1 MPVCVREQ
9 ARAGQAR
16 GVDVVIVAT
25 HHHETEEAAHK
36 GTNLVIGVV
45 RMGGS
50 KYSTLGLHSYKDS
63 WEGWRQADAAAFNQA
78 CNHVARGMMKDA
90 KIFEYPIVAS
100 VYLEQE
106 NIRVQCP
113 RMRDFT
119 KKGALWHWR
128 TE

>member
-1 MPVCVREQ
+1 M
-9 ARAGQAR
+9 
-16 GVDVVIVAT
+16 
-25 HHHETEEAAHK
+25 
-36 GTNLVIGVV
+36 TNLVVGGV

-50 KYSTLGLHSYKDS
+50 KYSTLGLHSYEDS